1 MGPPARRA
9 LPPRQALCSTALGP
23 SGTACPGADVR
34 RLEKQTPL
42 APLLPAGR
50 PWLMRTE
57 SLCDVETAL
66 GHCLTSV
73 PTCVRPRGTE
83 GLRRSPAGG
92 CLRPQDQSRVPAF
105 LSLQARQPARGP
117 RGRVRREHCWKGAIK
132 PGRTGWARSFEAAV
146 AASPRPGLPRLYLQ
160 SALGDRKPS
169 QPPCAAA
176 SQGGKEPGFPGRPV
190 APVTG
195 QVRVLFLL
203 WAVAS
208 GFAVCLPVPVL
219 HAFCGNSL
227 SVAVPPHLGL
237 FPTCGTLRRR
247 PSLWT
252 VALGPGG
259 FWKIAPWK
267 RA

>member
-1 MGPPARRA
+1 MGACGLRTSPGSQPSFPCRPASQPGGRGA
-9 LPPRQALCSTALGP
+9 GCAGSTAGRARSNLAARGGP
-23 SGTACPGADVR
+23 A
-34 RLEKQTPL
+34 PL
-42 APLLPAGR
+42 RQQWLLLPA
-50 PWLMRTE
+50 L
-57 SLCDVETAL
+57 D
-66 GHCLTSV
+66 
-73 PTCVRPRGTE
+73 
-83 GLRRSPAGG
+83 
-92 CLRPQDQSRVPAF
+92 F
-105 LSLQARQPARGP
+105 
-117 RGRVRREHCWKGAIK
+117 
-132 PGRTGWARSFEAAV
+132 PGFIFSQRLVTG
-146 AASPRPGLPRLYLQ
+146 LQ